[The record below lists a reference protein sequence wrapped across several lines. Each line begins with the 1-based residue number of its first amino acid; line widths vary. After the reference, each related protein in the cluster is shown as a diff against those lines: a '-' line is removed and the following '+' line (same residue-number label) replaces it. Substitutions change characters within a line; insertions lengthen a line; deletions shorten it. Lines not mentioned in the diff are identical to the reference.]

1 MNNSKVAR
9 TSIQKLGNTR
19 NKTSC
24 SVLELWMTQPCY
36 PSVAVITVL
45 SVLHRKQLLFSRQ
58 SVRLAFL
65 WVKIPSILI
74 HINHDNQSLPEIW
87 LLCLKCLWSVRSDF
101 SGLLSLAFHLPT
113 VLVFSGTMYLFK
125 DYLNGVSH
133 VTQGKGQ
140 FRFLGWYCPSYP
152 HASLMQ
158 RELPF
163 MLRGDG
169 FWEVL
174 KPVCKCTLKTAQVLQ
189 RLLFCFMNLH
199 YSQFFCHIAS
209 LFWSVKA
216 LSPILLLTWKKG
228 TQGFQAME
236 KKNSSLTWILE
247 VAQAGCLAWKISCL
261 NIFKCLAKSQ
271 TRETWV
277 L

>member
-9 TSIQKLGNTR
+9 TSIWKLGNTR
-19 NKTSC
+19 NKTLC
-24 SVLELWMTQPCY
+24 SVLALWMTQPCY

-74 HINHDNQSLPEIW
+74 HINHDSQSLPEIW

-113 VLVFSGTMYLFK
+113 VLVFSGTTYLFK
-125 DYLNGVSH
+125 DYLNDVSH

-163 MLRGDG
+163 VLRGDG

-189 RLLFCFMNLH
+189 RLLFCFMI
-199 YSQFFCHIAS
+199 CTIAS
-209 LFWSVKA
+209 SFATLRAFSGVWKSWHPSYSSPEKKA
-216 LSPILLLTWKKG
+216 LKDFRK
-228 TQGFQAME
+228 

-261 NIFKCLAKSQ
+261 NIFKSLAKSQ